1 MSSKALS
8 MSLSIFL
15 CSQVRCFLFPFP
27 LFLVIFPLEEEEVVG
42 DVRGEAGFLVL
53 NPLWYGIRTGRGG
66 GEGDSCLMGVLGR
79 P

>member
-8 MSLSIFL
+8 ISLSTFL
-15 CSQVRCFLFPFP
+15 CSWVRCFFFPFP
-27 LFLVIFPLEEEEVVG
+27 LFFLIPPLDDEVVG
-42 DVRGEAGFLVL
+42 EVRGDAGFLVL

-66 GEGDSCLMGVLGR
+66 GDGDSCLMGVFGR